1 MRCHPGHVLRKYSS
15 QTCSHRRQKK
25 CLKGKKS
32 WGVHCGITSVA
43 FTPII
48 KYISITTH
56 SHSLQLIKMSDDIW
70 LTVRNVCNAFPY
82 NNIHLVLLI
91 SHFVFHLSYSHTVF
105 VNMGNTSENYQNML
119 NIIFVNGLKNNWSL
133 PKLCLKIWPY
143 FDKLQSN
150 YLCYR
155 IVSNADY
162 NQQGCFLTYYSLY
175 ICVGHEFFS
184 FTSAMINIDYSGSF
198 VWRSYGNV
206 CNQL

>member
-1 MRCHPGHVLRKYSS
+1 M
-15 QTCSHRRQKK
+15 SH
-25 CLKGKKS
+25 
-32 WGVHCGITSVA
+32 
-43 FTPII
+43 
-48 KYISITTH
+48 
-56 SHSLQLIKMSDDIW
+56 DIW

-82 NNIHLVLLI
+82 NNIHLVLQI

-162 NQQGCFLTYYSLY
+162 NQLRMLPYLLFFVHMCRTWVLLLY
-175 ICVGHEFFS
+175 QRHDKYRLLRILRMALLWQRLQSTIVIILLQNTLYTPS
-184 FTSAMINIDYSGSF
+184 
-198 VWRSYGNV
+198 
-206 CNQL
+206 